1 MDLVEINPILD
12 IAIKTAKD
20 RLQNY
25 LIFCFQNTQS
35 FKGFWKQFRSS
46 YFVTI
51 PKLAVELTLSALGK
65 SVL

>member
-1 MDLVEINPILD
+1 MV
-12 IAIKTAKD
+12 KD

-25 LIFCFQNTQS
+25 LIFYFQNTQS

-51 PKLAVELTLSALGK
+51 PKLEADKMEYRIEENDIIQTLGVIISEFGI
-65 SVL
+65 V

>member
-1 MDLVEINPILD
+1 
-12 IAIKTAKD
+12 
-20 RLQNY
+20 

-51 PKLAVELTLSALGK
+51 PKL
-65 SVL
+65 